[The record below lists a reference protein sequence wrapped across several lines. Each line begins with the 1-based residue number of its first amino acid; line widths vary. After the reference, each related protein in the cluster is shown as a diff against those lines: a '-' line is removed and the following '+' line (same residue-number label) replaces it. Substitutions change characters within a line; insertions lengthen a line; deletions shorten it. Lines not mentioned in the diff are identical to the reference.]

1 MQLRRLELQGIG
13 SFAGRE
19 VIDFDAL
26 GASGLFLVEG
36 PTGAGKSTIIDAVVF
51 GLFGTVAGGKESSTE
66 RLRSTYVDPS
76 TISYADVIFT
86 IEAGTFRVRRT
97 PSFTKPGNSSPTAA
111 TAKLWKLSETAV
123 DLGDIDGGTPIATK
137 ARDVGVYISNLLG
150 LNAEQFLQT
159 IVLPQGKFAEFLR
172 LESQERTKLL
182 TQIFDTRVFG
192 SVTQWLTDHA
202 RAARGAIS
210 NAQETFVRAVSNT
223 ATALELPP
231 EESESLTAA
240 AQGVDLPAEGEAVVA
255 NLEQALAATA
265 GRASD
270 ALAQA
275 EKTEAAL
282 ELAREAENAQRA
294 LAARIERRRLLR
306 ARAGQLQEREA
317 AITVDRA
324 RLAAHRAAAPLLPH
338 VHALDRAR
346 QESRDCAAAC
356 TEAQAHL
363 VAVFA
368 EFGTGTGGTHGPI
381 TDLSPAGV
389 ESGRRLV
396 TELSEAS
403 GRL

>member
-202 RAARGAIS
+202 RTARGAIA

-240 AQGVDLPAEGEAVVA
+240 AQGVDLPAEGEAVVTG
-255 NLEQALAATA
+255 LEQALATTV
-265 GRASD
+265 GCASD

-275 EKTEAAL
+275 EKAEAAL

-294 LAARIERRRLLR
+294 LAARIERRRVLH
-306 ARAGQLQEREA
+306 ARTGQLQEREA
-317 AITVDRA
+317 VIAVDRA

-346 QESRDCAAAC
+346 
-356 TEAQAHL
+356 
-363 VAVFA
+363 
-368 EFGTGTGGTHGPI
+368 
-381 TDLSPAGV
+381 
-389 ESGRRLV
+389 
-396 TELSEAS
+396 
-403 GRL
+403 